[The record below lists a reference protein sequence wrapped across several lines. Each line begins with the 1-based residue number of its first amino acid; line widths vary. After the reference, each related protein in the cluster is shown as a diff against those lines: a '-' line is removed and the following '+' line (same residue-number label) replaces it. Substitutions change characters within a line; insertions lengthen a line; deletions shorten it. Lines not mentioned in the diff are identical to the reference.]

1 MPHPPFHMEME
12 GGAKVLGPQIGW
24 MHITLDQKGW
34 VKVDFYSPNLV
45 IFQYIYIYIYKWCWG
60 SHFFPFQVQII
71 IT

>member
-45 IFQYIYIYIYKWCWG
+45 IFQYIYIYIYKNDVEVHIFF
-60 SHFFPFQVQII
+60 HFKFKSL
-71 IT
+71 